1 MKIYSIIP
9 YNVKNQYN
17 KGNFKQQTYNTAP
30 PPNSAQIPSTLQYLA
45 FTGGYSMDLGQTI
58 RQLDKLAQKN
68 SSIYP
73 PNIREWA
80 GMIMEEGNK
89 TKDTLIS
96 IHKKYFANL
105 KNCFNLNEIKVKFP
119 EFKEVISSGDIK
131 ASKGSFLDKFNRG
144 ELEFF
149 DNDEDLSV
157 QLIKLYWGEGFSLND
172 LKRYADG
179 FDLYHTMKRLN
190 IPTASR
196 DYGHV
201 LKFSDPEYNE
211 RLTREMTEKRLAALD
226 RKAQVEEGEPVYI
239 KRGPLSAEHKQKIS
253 EGLKKYYQE
262 NPEKIYD
269 MSARQKEF
277 YRLNPE
283 KSEEISRVLNKAWNI
298 FGADRIKAAL
308 SKFMKSKGVH
318 TFNPENN
325 PVDLPKEQ
333 SKLLKQFWGAN
344 EWARKSFSK
353 NMEYAWKKVKEDMN
367 KFYLIDITPEGFKKK
382 FFQWAQEKNLN
393 LNHLDFNFKI
403 YKYKHGL
410 DSGNGEEISKYTP
423 KFIDE
428 YSEKINIDQSRL
440 MANSY
445 LLSLI
450 NLSKDLKNISKKH
463 NVSQETQKTIELSR
477 HLIKELLF
485 EQGNGLQ
492 RNIKS
497 FDAAEIQDIYKSV
510 LTLFFK
516 LDNAEQFIQLFKKNL
531 DSAYNSVDALQ
542 GKPVM
547 LNKEM
552 LEGVAT
558 HVIPR
563 PHTDVEKIL
572 PVLK

>member
-269 MSARQKEF
+269 MSERQKEF

-353 NMEYAWKKVKEDMN
+353 NMEYACKKVKEDMN

-547 LNKEM
+547 LNREM
-552 LEGVAT
+552 LEGV
-558 HVIPR
+558 
-563 PHTDVEKIL
+563 
-572 PVLK
+572 LK

>member
-17 KGNFKQQTYNTAP
+17 KRNFKQQTYNPAP

-547 LNKEM
+547 LNREM
-552 LEGVAT
+552 LEGV
-558 HVIPR
+558 
-563 PHTDVEKIL
+563 
-572 PVLK
+572 LK

>member
-269 MSARQKEF
+269 MSERQKEF

-308 SKFMKSKGVH
+308 SKFMKSKGVQ

-531 DSAYNSVDALQ
+531 DSAYHSVDALQ

-547 LNKEM
+547 LNREM
-552 LEGVAT
+552 LEGV
-558 HVIPR
+558 
-563 PHTDVEKIL
+563 
-572 PVLK
+572 LK

>member
-1 MKIYSIIP
+1 
-9 YNVKNQYN
+9 
-17 KGNFKQQTYNTAP
+17 
-30 PPNSAQIPSTLQYLA
+30 
-45 FTGGYSMDLGQTI
+45 MDLGQTI

-269 MSARQKEF
+269 MSERQKEF

-308 SKFMKSKGVH
+308 SKFMKSKGVQ

-547 LNKEM
+547 LNREM
-552 LEGVAT
+552 LEGV
-558 HVIPR
+558 
-563 PHTDVEKIL
+563 
-572 PVLK
+572 LK

>member
-1 MKIYSIIP
+1 MKIYSITP
-9 YNVKNQYN
+9 YNIKTQYN
-17 KGNFKQQTYNTAP
+17 KYNSKQQSYKTIPLSYST
-30 PPNSAQIPSTLQYLA
+30 QIPSTMQYLA
-45 FTGGYSMDLGQTI
+45 FTGGYSMDLGQTVK
-58 RQLDKLAQKN
+58 QLDKLAQKN

-105 KNCFNLNEIKVKFP
+105 KDCFNLNEIKLKFP

-201 LKFSDPEYNE
+201 LKFSDPKYNE

-226 RKAQVEEGEPVYI
+226 RKVQVEEGEPVYI

-269 MSARQKEF
+269 MSERQKEF

-283 KSEEISRVLNKAWNI
+283 KSEEVSRVLKKAWNA
-298 FGADRIKAAL
+298 FGADRIKIAM
-308 SKFMKSKGVH
+308 SKFMKSKGVQS
-318 TFNPENN
+318 FDPEKS
-325 PVDLPKEQ
+325 PVEMSKEQ
-333 SKLLKQFWGAN
+333 SKILKQFWGAN

-353 NMEYAWKKVKEDMN
+353 NMKYAWKKVKEEN
-367 KFYLIDITPEGFKKK
+367 ETFFILRSNPVKLTRYIEKK
-382 FFQWAQEKNLN
+382 AGIESGSLKNYTV
-393 LNHLDFNFKI
+393 FNP
-403 YKYKHGL
+403 
-410 DSGNGEEISKYTP
+410 YTM
-423 KFIDE
+423 KSSIDE
-428 YSEKINIDQSRL
+428 TANEICKKYGNIKGIENV
-440 MANSY
+440 MADTYQIAVLNIVGA
-445 LLSLI
+445 L
-450 NLSKDLKNISKKH
+450 KDLKPRKK
-463 NVSQETQKTIELSR
+463 NKAYD
-477 HLIKELLF
+477 ELLGLAAYTVKNNI
-485 EQGNGLQ
+485 EQGGKKYKVQYTEEAQQDFITLAAYAAQ
-492 RNIKS
+492 SKCEELINIVNKALD
-497 FDAAEIQDIYKSV
+497 DAFELASDIHP
-510 LTLFFK
+510 
-516 LDNAEQFIQLFKKNL
+516 DFI
-531 DSAYNSVDALQ
+531 
-542 GKPVM
+542 
-547 LNKEM
+547 
-552 LEGVAT
+552 
-558 HVIPR
+558 
-563 PHTDVEKIL
+563 
-572 PVLK
+572 LK

>member
-552 LEGVAT
+552 LEGV
-558 HVIPR
+558 
-563 PHTDVEKIL
+563 
-572 PVLK
+572 LK

>member
-30 PPNSAQIPSTLQYLA
+30 LPNSAQIPSTLQYLA

-547 LNKEM
+547 LNREM
-552 LEGVAT
+552 LEGV
-558 HVIPR
+558 
-563 PHTDVEKIL
+563 
-572 PVLK
+572 LK

>member
-45 FTGGYSMDLGQTI
+45 LTGGYSMDLGQTI

-269 MSARQKEF
+269 MSERQKEF

-547 LNKEM
+547 LNREM
-552 LEGVAT
+552 LEGV
-558 HVIPR
+558 
-563 PHTDVEKIL
+563 
-572 PVLK
+572 LK

>member
-269 MSARQKEF
+269 MSARQKEL

-552 LEGVAT
+552 LEGV
-558 HVIPR
+558 
-563 PHTDVEKIL
+563 
-572 PVLK
+572 LK

>member
-1 MKIYSIIP
+1 MEKNMKIYSIIP

-269 MSARQKEF
+269 MSERQKEF

-547 LNKEM
+547 LNREM
-552 LEGVAT
+552 LEGV
-558 HVIPR
+558 
-563 PHTDVEKIL
+563 
-572 PVLK
+572 LK

>member
-308 SKFMKSKGVH
+308 SKFMKSKGVQ

-325 PVDLPKEQ
+325 PVDLPKEH

-547 LNKEM
+547 LNREM
-552 LEGVAT
+552 LEGV
-558 HVIPR
+558 
-563 PHTDVEKIL
+563 
-572 PVLK
+572 LK

>member
-516 LDNAEQFIQLFKKNL
+516 LDNAEQFIQLFNKNL

-547 LNKEM
+547 LNREM
-552 LEGVAT
+552 LEGV
-558 HVIPR
+558 
-563 PHTDVEKIL
+563 
-572 PVLK
+572 LK

>member
-547 LNKEM
+547 LNREM
-552 LEGVAT
+552 LEGV
-558 HVIPR
+558 
-563 PHTDVEKIL
+563 
-572 PVLK
+572 LK

>member
-80 GMIMEEGNK
+80 GMIMGEGNK

-269 MSARQKEF
+269 MSERQKEF

-547 LNKEM
+547 LNREM
-552 LEGVAT
+552 LEGV
-558 HVIPR
+558 
-563 PHTDVEKIL
+563 
-572 PVLK
+572 LK

>member
-308 SKFMKSKGVH
+308 SKFMKSKGVQ

-547 LNKEM
+547 LNREM
-552 LEGVAT
+552 LEGV
-558 HVIPR
+558 
-563 PHTDVEKIL
+563 
-572 PVLK
+572 LK

>member
-1 MKIYSIIP
+1 
-9 YNVKNQYN
+9 
-17 KGNFKQQTYNTAP
+17 
-30 PPNSAQIPSTLQYLA
+30 
-45 FTGGYSMDLGQTI
+45 MDLGQTI

-269 MSARQKEF
+269 MSERQKEF

-547 LNKEM
+547 LNREM
-552 LEGVAT
+552 LEGV
-558 HVIPR
+558 
-563 PHTDVEKIL
+563 
-572 PVLK
+572 LK

>member
-269 MSARQKEF
+269 MSERQKEF

-308 SKFMKSKGVH
+308 SKFMKSKGVQ

-547 LNKEM
+547 LNREM
-552 LEGVAT
+552 LEGV
-558 HVIPR
+558 
-563 PHTDVEKIL
+563 
-572 PVLK
+572 LK